1 MSDSFTLHPAIDAAA
16 MARAYASRGRVSI
29 SPFIPEQQA
38 DRLREHLLAREGW
51 QLRLHNFNSQ
61 VFELSPEDVADWG
74 PQKISAI
81 RTLVAPRP
89 GEKGFGYTQEF
100 VNIIKEPGRNLES
113 STILGDF
120 GTFLNSDAVLDLIK
134 TITGETAID
143 FGDSFATRYGPG
155 DYATMH
161 NDGIDARK
169 AAYVY
174 GLTKSWRAEWGGL
187 LLFHGPDREIDGGL
201 VPGFNVLDLFKIPV
215 EHSVSVI
222 APFASEPRLSVT
234 GWFQCWDANQ
244 NDSGGG

>member
-16 MARAYASRGRVSI
+16 LAREYASCGRVSI

-38 DRLREHLLAREGW
+38 ERLREHLLAREDW
-51 QLRLHNFNSQ
+51 RLRLHNVNRQ
-61 VFELSPEDVADWG
+61 VVELSPQDVADWG

-113 STILGDF
+113 STILGEF
-120 GTFLNSDAVLDLIK
+120 GAFLTSSTVIGLVKA
-134 TITGETAID
+134 ITGETAID
-143 FGDSFATRYGPG
+143 FGDSFATRYRPG
-155 DYATMH
+155 DYASMH

-187 LLFHGPDREIDGGL
+187 LLFHGPDRQIDGGL
-201 VPGFNVLDLFKIPV
+201 LPGFNVLDLFKIPV

-234 GWFQCWDANQ
+234 GWFQCWDGTEK
-244 NDSGGG
+244 DGGSG